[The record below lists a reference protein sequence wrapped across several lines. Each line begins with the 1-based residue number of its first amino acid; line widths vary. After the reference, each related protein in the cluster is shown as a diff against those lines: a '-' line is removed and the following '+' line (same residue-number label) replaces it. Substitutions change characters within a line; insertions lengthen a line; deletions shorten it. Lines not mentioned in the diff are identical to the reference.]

1 MDAYTLCPGGCG
13 KKIKFCC
20 GAEVIADLE
29 KIDRMIDGEQRR
41 ACIEHIAKMPAKF
54 RDKPC
59 VLAKQMYVELV
70 TADLDGYAA
79 TARKLLAANPDNPV
93 ALACVAGF
101 EVEAGRAREG
111 VAMLQRALPQV
122 AKANQ
127 DIAGVHILGGIFQ
140 VARQL
145 LIKGHILA
153 ARAHARMVGQW
164 LGARENPG
172 GELITELDRDLSV
185 PLVWKDDAM
194 APPCADDAPYAEEY
208 EAAEQRA
215 DECNWTAALEKFES
229 LAKQHPDDPVLWR
242 AVAAQRAC
250 LADDAGAAEAFR
262 KAAALDVPLDDAVEW
277 ELYALALTA
286 LGREDGDPGDG
297 EGVDMMHVTL
307 PLADYESASAR
318 MLTDKRL
325 MRLKGDLSKLAEED
339 RPPPREAFRLLDRPQ
354 LELSAVEGEAGA
366 KLRREDV
373 PNVLGEVLLF
383 GRETDREAR
392 IEIECR
398 RTDLEAARTILAEAT
413 EQGVGE
419 PTDEKV
425 LGKIGPTHVTLTWR
439 WHWPLGTPSEVES
452 RLTREEFRHRLMEI
466 WPHGKVRDGNGAT
479 YAEAARSSDAH
490 LRRMVLAAILDLES
504 NHRQPEDAGLF
515 NELRMKLGLPAAVDV
530 EPFRV
535 DLENVSL
542 LRLSR
547 LPALLMPDE
556 QLLMAFN
563 LAASVRAT
571 MAMARLGDA
580 VIERSSIENDRKALV
595 CLSMARSGADAR
607 RTIAYLQQGREFAV
621 AAGKSPASW
630 LLEELVVQ
638 LSHPQKPKEIEQ
650 LIDRITSHRQ
660 EPGVMEQL
668 TRLLIAFGIVD
679 PAALY
684 EPAPSESAFS
694 VGGLELKAQVGGPT
708 TGQAVAAAATEEKKS
723 GLWLPGMD

>member
-29 KIDRMIDGEQRR
+29 KIDRMIEGEQRR

-59 VLAKQMYVELV
+59 VLAKQMYAELI
-70 TADLDGYAA
+70 AGDHEGYAA
-79 TARKLLAANPDNPV
+79 TARKMLAANPDNPV
-93 ALACVAGF
+93 ALACVASL
-101 EVEAGRAREG
+101 EVEADRAREG
-111 VAMLQRALPQV
+111 VAMLQRAL
-122 AKANQ
+122 ARFEEASQ
-127 DIAGVHILGGIFQ
+127 DIAGMLTVGGIVN
-140 VARQL
+140 VARHL
-145 LIKGHILA
+145 FIAGHILA
-153 ARAHARMVGQW
+153 ARAHARLVEQW
-164 LGARENPG
+164 MGPRENPG
-172 GELITELDRDLSV
+172 GEMLASLDRDLGV

-194 APPCADDAPYAEEY
+194 PPPCPDDAPYAKDY
-208 EAAEQRA
+208 EAAEQLA
-215 DECNWTAALEKFES
+215 DESNWTAALEKFET
-229 LAKQHPDDPVLWR
+229 LAKQHPGDPILWR

-262 KAAALDVPLDDAVEW
+262 KAATLDVPLDDAVEW
-277 ELYALALTA
+277 ELCALALSA
-286 LGREDGDPGDG
+286 QGREDGDPGDG
-297 EGVDMMHVTL
+297 DGVNMVHVVF
-307 PLADYESASAR
+307 PLADYESASTR
-318 MLTDKRL
+318 ILSDKRL
-325 MRLKGDLSKLAEED
+325 VRLQGDLSKLAEED

-354 LELSAVEGEAGA
+354 LELSAVEDDAGA

-398 RTDLEAARTILAEAT
+398 RTDLDAARAILAETT
-413 EQGVGE
+413 EQGVGD
-419 PTDEKV
+419 PIDEKV
-425 LGKIGPTHVTLTWR
+425 LGKIGPTQIALTWR
-439 WHWPLGTPSEVES
+439 WHWPMGTPSEVES
-452 RLTREEFRHRLMEI
+452 RLMREEFRHRLLDV
-466 WPHGKVRDGNGAT
+466 WPHGKVRDGNGVT
-479 YAEAARSSDAH
+479 YAEAARGDDAH
-490 LRRMVLAAILDLES
+490 LHRLVLAAILDLES

-515 NELRMKLGLPAAVDV
+515 NELRTKLGLPAAVDV

-547 LPALLMPDE
+547 LPALLMPDD

-595 CLSMARSGADAR
+595 CLSLARSGADAR
-607 RTIAYLQQGREFAV
+607 RSIAYLQQGREFAV

-630 LLEELVVQ
+630 LLEELAVR

-650 LIDRITSHRQ
+650 LVDRIASHRH

-668 TRLLIAFGIVD
+668 TRLLIAFGVID

-708 TGQAVAAAATEEKKS
+708 TGQAVAAAAAEEKKS